1 MRTLALTKRNY
12 KELEA
17 LVARLLAAEGM
28 VCRVRVDVD
37 VSVAVAAKRLLDP
50 ERGQTGAGAG
60 ASTCASP
67 CSARAG
73 AEIKK
78 LKILDKQE
86 IKIHNSNFDPREN
99 SFFDCAQK
107 NNKCMIG

>member
-50 ERGQTGAGAG
+50 ERGQTGAGVRVPALAHHLAQHAQG
-60 ASTCASP
+60 
-67 CSARAG
+67 
-73 AEIKK
+73 
-78 LKILDKQE
+78 LK
-86 IKIHNSNFDPREN
+86 
-99 SFFDCAQK
+99 
-107 NNKCMIG
+107 